1 MKENK
6 ICCFTGHRVIAPSD
20 RDGIRMKIRNTVED
34 LAKDGYTDFR
44 CGGALGFDTLAALE
58 VLRLKD
64 EFPSVRLIMY
74 LPCRNQCSK
83 WKIEDV
89 KIYEAILA
97 KADEVYYSSE
107 FYSHTCMHERNIRLV
122 TGADTCVAYYH
133 EGSPGGTAFTVKYAQ
148 RNGVDLINLANE

>member
-6 ICCFTGHRVIAPSD
+6 ICCFTGHRVIAPAD
-20 RDGIRMKIRNTVED
+20 RDGIRMNIRHTVET

-58 VLRLKD
+58 VLRLK
-64 EFPSVRLIMY
+64 ESFPSVRLIMY
-74 LPCRNQCSK
+74 LPCRDQCSRWQIGDIK
-83 WKIEDV
+83 V
-89 KIYEAILA
+89 YEAILA
-97 KADEVYYSSE
+97 KADDVFYAGE
-107 FYSHTCMHERNIRLV
+107 FYSRTCMHERNIRLV

-148 RNGVDLINLANE
+148 KNGVNVINLANE

>member
-6 ICCFTGHRVIAPSD
+6 ICCFTGHRVIAAENGD
-20 RDGIRMKIRNTVED
+20 IRMRIRGTVES

-58 VLRLKD
+58 VIRLKD
-64 EFPSVRLIMY
+64 FFPEVKLIMY
-74 LPCRNQCSK
+74 LPCRDQCSR
-83 WKIEDV
+83 WQTQDV

-107 FYSHTCMHERNIRLV
+107 FYSRTCMHERNVRLV

-133 EGSPGGTAFTVKYAQ
+133 EGSAGGTAFTVKYAK
-148 RNGVDLINLANE
+148 RNGVNLINLAHE

>member
-6 ICCFTGHRVIAPSD
+6 ICCFTGHRVIAADDSD
-20 RDGIRMKIRNTVED
+20 IRMSIRSTIEE

-58 VLRLKD
+58 VIRLK
-64 EFPSVRLIMY
+64 EIFPEVKLIMY
-74 LPCRNQCSK
+74 LPCRDQCSR
-83 WKIEDV
+83 WQLQDI

-97 KADEVYYSSE
+97 KADEVYYASE
-107 FYSHTCMHERNIRLV
+107 FYSRTCMHERNIRLV
-122 TGADTCVAYYH
+122 TGSDTCVAYYH

-148 RNGVDLINLANE
+148 RNGVNLINLANE